1 MCSQNGHFV
10 AGSLMRKGGNMQH
23 AQALLHIHEIDWLAP
38 LTRQALLKAL
48 QEATDQGSAY
58 AYPEHVLL
66 GLLAQEQSTVTRLLT
81 SRGVKVADLRRRV
94 QTFLSHDEIVQPES
108 SPTFS
113 SDVLDYVHRA
123 VLFLTT
129 DRPQLSSSRQV
140 MPELLTLSLFS
151 HPLIQKL
158 LAPYATNIIQ
168 LRQHMLKDLEIAS
181 TRQMERRF
189 LFARRSG
196 KEEYPQLH
204 IVSLHQGRSR
214 RILSCI
220 EPPHFH
226 LQDIAKA
233 QQSKRSVPVLC
244 PELQELLAFFREPPS
259 NSLSSHSIIFVER
272 PEQSSR
278 QILRAVAGE
287 TDTPFVTVFGAVIA
301 EIWEQSDITVQGMQ
315 EQVKE
320 AFISLRML
328 SAGLIFLEDFDL
340 LYPRSDDERQVQLWH
355 ALLTELDKLFLQQNI
370 VLVAAI
376 HHSEQLPSE
385 VVRAGR
391 FSNNIV
397 DELIQ
402 SYQFPSVMHGDKGLK
417 HRERHAAHSP
427 GRFCHAC
434 HRAAKDHWD
443 FCIYCGASLKRIKRS
458 CKSCGAPYPDV
469 EDARFCAHCGRVL
482 T

>member
-1 MCSQNGHFV
+1 
-10 AGSLMRKGGNMQH
+10 MQH
-23 AQALLHIHEIDWLAP
+23 AQALLRIHEIDWLAP

-66 GLLAQEQSTVTRLLT
+66 GLLTQEQSTVTWLLT

-94 QTFLSHDEIVQPES
+94 QTFLSHDEVLQPGS

-113 SDVLDYVHRA
+113 PDVLDYVRRA

-129 DRPQLSSSRQV
+129 DHPQLSSSRRV
-140 MPELLTLSLFS
+140 TPELLTLSLFS

-181 TRQMERRF
+181 ARQMERRF
-189 LFARRSG
+189 LFARCSG

-204 IVSLHQGRSR
+204 VVSLHQGHSR
-214 RILSCI
+214 RILTCI

-226 LQDIAKA
+226 LQDIAKS
-233 QQSKRSVPVLC
+233 QQSKQGIPVLC
-244 PELQELLAFFREPPS
+244 PELQELLTFLREPQP
-259 NSLSSHSIIFVER
+259 NFLSSRGVVFVER
-272 PEQSSR
+272 TEQSSR

-287 TDTPFVTVFGAVIA
+287 ANTPFVTVFGTVIA
-301 EIWEQSDITVQGMQ
+301 EIWEQSDIDVQEMQ
-315 EQVKE
+315 DQVRE
-320 AFISLRML
+320 EFIALRML
-328 SAGLIFLEDFDL
+328 SAGLVFLEDFDL
-340 LYPRSDDERQVQLWH
+340 LFPRSDDERQIRLWQ
-355 ALLTELDKLFLQQNI
+355 ALLKELDKLLLQQNI
-370 VLVAAI
+370 VLVAAV
-376 HHSEQLPSE
+376 HDPEQLPSE
-385 VVRAGR
+385 VVRPDR
-391 FSNNIV
+391 FSNRII
-397 DELIQ
+397 DELVQ
-402 SYQFPSVMHGDKGLK
+402 NYQFPSVMHVDKGLK
-417 HRERHAAHSP
+417 HREKHPAHAQ

-443 FCIYCGASLKRIKRS
+443 FCIYCGAALKRIKRI
-458 CKSCGAPYPDV
+458 CKSCGTPYPDV
-469 EDARFCAHCGRVL
+469 EDAKFCAHCGQAR

>member
-1 MCSQNGHFV
+1 
-10 AGSLMRKGGNMQH
+10 MQH
-23 AQALLHIHEIDWLAP
+23 AHALLHIHEIDWLAP

-58 AYPEHVLL
+58 VYPEHVLL
-66 GLLAQEQSTVTRLLT
+66 GLLTQEQSTVTWLLT

-94 QTFLSHDEIVQPES
+94 QTFLSHNEVLQPGN

-113 SDVLDYVHRA
+113 PDVLDYVHRA

-140 MPELLTLSLFS
+140 TPELLTLSLFS

-168 LRQHMLKDLEIAS
+168 LRQHMLKSLEIAA

-196 KEEYPQLH
+196 REEYPQLH
-204 IVSLHQGRSR
+204 VVSLHQGRSR
-214 RILSCI
+214 RILTCI

-226 LQDIAKA
+226 LQDIAKS
-233 QQSKRSVPVLC
+233 QQSKRGVPVLC
-244 PELQELLAFFREPPS
+244 PELQELLAFLREPQPD
-259 NSLSSHSIIFVER
+259 SLSSRGMVFVEQ

-287 TDTPFVTVFGAVIA
+287 ADAPFITVFGAVIA
-301 EIWEQSDITVQGMQ
+301 EIWEQSDTDVQAMQ
-315 EQVKE
+315 EQVRE
-320 AFISLRML
+320 AFIALRML
-328 SAGLIFLEDFDL
+328 SAGLVFLEDFDL
-340 LYPRSDDERQVQLWH
+340 LFPHSDDERRGLLWH
-355 ALLTELDKLFLQQNI
+355 ALLIELDKLLSQQNI

-376 HHSEQLPSE
+376 RHPEQLPSE
-385 VVRAGR
+385 VVRPDR
-391 FSNNIV
+391 FSNRVI
-397 DELIQ
+397 DELVQ
-402 SYQFPSVMHGDKGLK
+402 NYHFPSVMHVDKGLK
-417 HRERHAAHSP
+417 HREKRPTHSP
-427 GRFCHAC
+427 DRFCHAC
-434 HRAAKDHWD
+434 HRVAKDHWD
-443 FCIYCGASLKRIKRS
+443 FCIFCGAPLKRIKHT
-458 CKSCGAPYPDV
+458 CKSCGTPYPDV
-469 EDARFCAHCGRVL
+469 EDAKFCAHCGQGL